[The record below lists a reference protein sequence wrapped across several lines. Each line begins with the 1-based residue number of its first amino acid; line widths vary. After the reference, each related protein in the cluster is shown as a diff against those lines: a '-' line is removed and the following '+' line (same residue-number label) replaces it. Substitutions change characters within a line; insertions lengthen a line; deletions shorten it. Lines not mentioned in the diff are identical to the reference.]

1 MNFEKYPFD
10 ADFQDMLL
18 ACIINHPEKFLHNA
32 NTLNSSYF
40 SGTPRVA
47 TARALFK
54 YWRENSSFPRREV
67 LRQVIYDGIERA
79 TESKEEDTIST
90 YVTRLLDMETSDVK
104 FVAAKTVEFARE
116 RAVYIAIEKSFL
128 IYKDGKTPEGGFTKL
143 FEDALKVGMNLHD
156 IGYDIG
162 PGGGDVDLIL
172 DKITAQGYG
181 TPTGYPDFDKIWP
194 TGWGPGWL
202 IAILAPP
209 KRLKCLGLGTRVML
223 YDGSTKAVED
233 IQICDQLRGDDSVPR
248 TVSACGKGYGPLY
261 RVTQAGGMS
270 YVCND
275 VHILCVRDEI
285 GTVLEITAKE
295 YAESSEG
302 FKCCWCGYR
311 QQGGSVTRCATDVAY
326 VGEGDYYGF
335 EIDGNR
341 RFLLE
346 DFTVTHNTTLVINL
360 AMNMIERPD
369 SPVFYYPCEIS
380 QELAAAR
387 CLSNL
392 SELPLSSIYRDK
404 VGFRAEV
411 ISQSNKWL
419 KSNLL
424 VKGFGSGSATIS
436 GDIRAHA
443 TMSRTQLG
451 RKPKAIIID
460 FAETVK
466 PSSDAKHTSEHRA
479 QGQIYLEAR
488 ALAAEMECPVI
499 LPDRCNK
506 ETATKTVPDM
516 TGFQGSFEKAG
527 IVDVGIG
534 LCSTP
539 QEQKDN
545 QIRYFVFLNRHGVAG
560 KHFGGRYL
568 PDKMQ
573 MTIDRELEWNVE
585 DTDEKPYKDKKGKKG
600 GHSHLPKELIDE

>member
-10 ADFQDMLL
+10 TEFQDMLL
-18 ACIINHPEKFLHNA
+18 ACIIKHPDKFLYNA
-32 NTLNSSYF
+32 NTLNSAYF
-40 SGTPRVA
+40 SGAPRVA
-47 TARALFK
+47 TSRALFK
-54 YWRENSSFPRREV
+54 YWRENSCFPKREV
-67 LRQVIYDGIERA
+67 LRQVVYDAIARSS
-79 TESKEEDTIST
+79 ESKDEDTIST
-90 YVTRLLDMETSDVK
+90 YVSRLLDMETTDVK
-104 FVAAKTVEFARE
+104 YVVSKTVEFARE
-116 RAVYIAIEKSFL
+116 RAVYIAIEKSFN

-143 FEDALKVGMNLHD
+143 FEDALKVGMNLDELGYIVDRTGDD
-156 IGYDIG
+156 IET
-162 PGGGDVDLIL
+162 VVN
-172 DKITAQGYG
+172 KITAKGYG
-181 TPTGYPDFDKIWP
+181 TMTGYPDFDRIWP

-209 KRLKCLGLGTRVML
+209 KRLKCLGRGTYVML
-223 YDGSTKAVED
+223 YDGSTKRVED
-233 IQICDQLRGDDSVPR
+233 IQLGDQLRGDDSTPR
-248 TVSACGKGYGPLY
+248 TVGACGKGFGPLY

-285 GTVLEITAKE
+285 GTIMEITAEE
-295 YAESSEG
+295 YAKTSEG

-311 QQGGSVTRCATDVAY
+311 QQGDSVTRCATDV
-326 VGEGDYYGF
+326 VCIGDGDYYGF

-346 DFTVTHNTTLVINL
+346 DFTVTHNTTLCVNI
-360 AMNMIERPD
+360 AMNIIERQD

-380 QELAAAR
+380 QELATAR

-392 SELPLSSIYRDK
+392 SELSLDSMHHDK
-404 VGFRAEV
+404 LGF
-411 ISQSNKWL
+411 ISKAKSEAARWL
-419 KSNLL
+419 NSALL
-424 VKGFGSGSATIS
+424 VKGFASGAATIS

-443 TMSRTQLG
+443 LTAQSQLKL
-451 RKPKAIIID
+451 KPKAIIID

-488 ALAAEMECPVI
+488 ALAAEMGCPVI

-506 ETATKTVPDM
+506 ETANRTVPDM

-534 LCSTP
+534 LCSTK

-545 QIRYFVFLNRHGVAG
+545 QIRYFVFLNRHGIAG
-560 KHFGGRYL
+560 KHFGGRYI

-573 MTIDRELEWNVE
+573 MTIDRELEWNAEE
-585 DTDEKPYKDKKGKKG
+585 DDGKEAPYKAKG
-600 GHSHLPKELIDE
+600 GKRAKPAPRDVVDE